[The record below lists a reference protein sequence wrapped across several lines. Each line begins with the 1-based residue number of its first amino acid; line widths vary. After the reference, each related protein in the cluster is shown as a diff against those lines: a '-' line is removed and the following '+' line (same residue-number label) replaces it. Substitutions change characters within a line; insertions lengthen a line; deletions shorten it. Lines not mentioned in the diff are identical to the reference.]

1 LQKQFLHFDEHSG
14 EMEFTI
20 IHYLRVLFFFI
31 ASSSYSFVVPGD
43 KSSVLTVDVR
53 SFGARAND
61 HRDNTKAFVAAWD
74 KACTS
79 SSSSVDL
86 IIPRGEF
93 HVGPLRFSGPCTN
106 VTHLTVRVKGHLKAS
121 TDLSKYRSGGG
132 WIEFGWINGLT
143 LTGDGTFDGQGALAW
158 PFNNCTTDSH
168 CKLLPTSLKFVG
180 MNRTVVRRISS
191 VNSKFFH
198 IALVQCR
205 DFKGTRLNITA
216 PSDSPN
222 TDGIHIERSSNVYFS
237 RSHIATGDDCVSI
250 GQGNSQ
256 ITITS
261 IKCGPGHGISV
272 GSLGRYPNEKD
283 VKGLVVRDCKMSGT
297 TNGIRI
303 KTWADS
309 PGLSA
314 ATNMTFQNI
323 IMSNVTNPII
333 IDQSYCPFSSC
344 TSSVPS
350 KVKLSE
356 IYFKNIRG
364 TSSSKVA
371 VQLHC
376 SEGMP
381 CKKVYLEN
389 VHLYLASSGGGSGK
403 QQSSNGG
410 SEAVS
415 SSCRYVRANYIGTQ
429 SPPPCH

>member
-1 LQKQFLHFDEHSG
+1 MELPIFLF
-14 EMEFTI
+14 F
-20 IHYLRVLFFFI
+20 FFFI
-31 ASSSYSFVVPGD
+31 ALSSYSFVTHGD
-43 KSSVLTVDVR
+43 NTNKSLRNRFVHRNNSSVLVVNVL
-53 SFGARAND
+53 SFGARPND
-61 HRDNTKAFVAAWD
+61 HKDHTKAFEAAWD
-74 KACTS
+74 KACRS
-79 SSSSVDL
+79 SSSFVHL

-93 HVGPLRFSGPCTN
+93 NVGPLRFSGPCTN
-106 VTHLTVRVKGHLKAS
+106 VTNLTLYVKGHLKAS
-121 TDLSKYRSGGG
+121 NDLSKYRSGSG
-132 WIEFGWINGLT
+132 WIEFRWINGLT
-143 LTGDGTFDGQGALAW
+143 LTGGGIFDGQGALAW
-158 PFNNCTTDSH
+158 PFNNCTTDSN

-198 IALVQCR
+198 IALVECI
-205 DFKGTRLNITA
+205 DFKGTRLNIIA
-216 PSDSPN
+216 PFDSPN

-237 RSHIATGDDCVSI
+237 RSKIATGDDCVSI

-256 ITITS
+256 IIVTS

-283 VKGLVVRDCKMSGT
+283 VNGLVVKDCKMIGT

-303 KTWADS
+303 KTWANS
-309 PGLSA
+309 PNLSA

-323 IMSNVTNPII
+323 VMSNVTNPII

-344 TSSVPS
+344 TSNVPS

-376 SEGMP
+376 SRGMP

-389 VHLYLASSGGGSGK
+389 VDLYLSSSSGGEQHSRDR
-403 QQSSNGG
+403 G

-415 SSCRYVRANYIGTQ
+415 SSCRNVRAKYIGTQ
-429 SPPPCH
+429 IPPPCH

>member
-1 LQKQFLHFDEHSG
+1 MKLQIS
-14 EMEFTI
+14 
-20 IHYLRVLFFFI
+20 HYLRVLCFVFFTL
-31 ASSSYSFVVPGD
+31 SSYSFVLHGDNNNITSNLSLRNRVRD
-43 KSSVLTVDVR
+43 KSSALIVNVI
-53 SFGARAND
+53 SFGARANNQKD
-61 HRDNTKAFVAAWD
+61 QTKAFVAAWD
-74 KACTS
+74 KACKS
-79 SSSSVDL
+79 SSRSVL
-86 IIPRGEF
+86 FIIPRGEF
-93 HVGPLRFSGPCTN
+93 YVGPLRFSGPCTN
-106 VTHLTVRVKGHLKAS
+106 VTNLTVQVEGHLKAS
-121 TDLSKYRSGGG
+121 TDLSKYRSGSG

-143 LTGDGTFDGQGALAW
+143 LTGGGTFDGQGALAW
-158 PFNNCTTDSH
+158 PYNNCASDH
-168 CKLLPTSLKFVG
+168 NCKLLPTSLKFVG

-198 IALVQCR
+198 IALVECR

-216 PSDSPN
+216 PSYSPN

-237 RSHIATGDDCVSI
+237 RSRIATGDDCVSI

-344 TSSVPS
+344 TSNVPS

-376 SEGMP
+376 SRGRP
-381 CKKVYLEN
+381 CQKVYLEN
-389 VHLYLASSGGGSGK
+389 VHLE
-403 QQSSNGG
+403 QSENRGN
-410 SEAVS
+410 EAVS
-415 SSCRYVRANYIGTQ
+415 SSCRNVRANYIGTQ
-429 SPPPCH
+429 IPPPCH

>member
-1 LQKQFLHFDEHSG
+1 MYIK
-14 EMEFTI
+14 MENFC
-20 IHYLRVLFFFI
+20 YLKIFFFI
-31 ASSSYSFVVPGD
+31 FIISSSSEAENMNMRNRVD
-43 KSSVLTVDVR
+43 KSSVFLVNVL

-61 HRDNTKAFVAAWD
+61 QRDHTKAFVAAWD
-74 KACTS
+74 KACKS
-79 SSSSVDL
+79 SSSSVHF

-93 HVGPLRFSGPCTN
+93 SVGPLRFSGPCTN
-106 VTHLTVRVKGHLKAS
+106 VTNLTVQVKGHLKAS
-121 TDLSKYRSGGG
+121 TNLSKYRSGGG

-143 LTGDGTFDGQGALAW
+143 LTGGGTFDGQGALAW
-158 PFNNCTTDSH
+158 PFNNCTSDSN

-198 IALVQCR
+198 IALVECR

-272 GSLGRYPNEKD
+272 GSLGKYPNEKD

-314 ATNMTFQNI
+314 ATNMTFENI
-323 IMSNVTNPII
+323 IMNNVTNPII

-344 TSSVPS
+344 ASNVPS

-364 TSSSKVA
+364 TSSSRVA

-376 SEGMP
+376 SRGIP

-389 VHLYLASSGGGSGK
+389 VHLDLSSSEGGRK
-403 QQSSNGG
+403 QSRNREY
-410 SEAVS
+410 EAVS
-415 SSCRYVRANYIGTQ
+415 SSCRNVRANYIGTQ
-429 SPPPCH
+429 IPPPCH

>member
-1 LQKQFLHFDEHSG
+1 MNALI
-14 EMEFTI
+14 EMESFR
-20 IHYLRVLFFFI
+20 YLKIFLIFI
-31 ASSSYSFVVPGD
+31 STLSSSVAGTLSLRNRED
-43 KSSVLTVDVR
+43 KSSVSLVNVR

-61 HRDNTKAFVAAWD
+61 HRDHTKAFLAAWD
-74 KACTS
+74 KACKS
-79 SSSSVDL
+79 SSSSVHL

-93 HVGPLRFSGPCTN
+93 SVGPLRFSGPCTN
-106 VTHLTVRVKGHLKAS
+106 VSNLTVRVKGHLKAS

-132 WIEFGWINGLT
+132 WINFEWINGLT
-143 LTGDGTFDGQGALAW
+143 LTGGGTFDGQGALAW
-158 PFNNCTTDSH
+158 PFNNCTSDSK

-198 IALVQCR
+198 IALVECR

-250 GQGNSQ
+250 GQGNSR

-272 GSLGRYPNEKD
+272 GSLGRYPNEKN
-283 VKGLVVRDCKMSGT
+283 VKGLVVKDCKMSGT

-303 KTWADS
+303 KTWANS

-323 IMSNVTNPII
+323 IMNNVTNPII

-344 TSSVPS
+344 ITNVPS
-350 KVKLSE
+350 KVKLSD

-364 TSSSKVA
+364 TSSSRVA

-376 SEGMP
+376 SRGMP

-389 VHLYLASSGGGSGK
+389 VHLDLSSSFGGRK
-403 QQSSNGG
+403 QSRNRGD
-410 SEAVS
+410 EAVS
-415 SSCRYVRANYIGTQ
+415 SSCRNVRVNYIGTQ
-429 SPPPCH
+429 LPPPCH